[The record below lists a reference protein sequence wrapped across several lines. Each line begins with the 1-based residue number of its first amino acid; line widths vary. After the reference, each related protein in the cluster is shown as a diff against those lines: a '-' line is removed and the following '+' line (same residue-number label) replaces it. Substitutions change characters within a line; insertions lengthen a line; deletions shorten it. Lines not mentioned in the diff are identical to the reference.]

1 MAITAVPTRMRSASG
16 SRTLPSVDT
25 WWKRRATNPSTQSVA
40 PNAANKM
47 AAAVCSCAPKSS
59 HRKSGMHN
67 SRTKVIALGAVKMR
81 PRPSS
86 ST

>member
-1 MAITAVPTRMRSASG
+1 MPTRMRSANG
-16 SRTLPSVDT
+16 SMTLPSVDT
-25 WWKRRATNPSTQSVA
+25 WWKRRATNPSIQSVA
-40 PNAANKM
+40 PNTANRM

-59 HRKSGMHN
+59 HRNNGMHK
-67 SRTKVIALGAVKMR
+67 SRTKVIALGAVETR